1 MESNYAPALGWLFG
15 LIAIVFAVL
24 FRRRLRQWMANHGFR
39 RTGVSAGNAF
49 LAAQSFFQPRVEYVL
64 RAQQEERAEA
74 DTGDPPDPENHRLS
88 PRQPPDRR
96 LSKPWPP
103 RLLK

>member
-1 MESNYAPALGWLFG
+1 MESNYAPALGWLVV
-15 LIAIVFAVL
+15 LIAIALAVL

-49 LAAQSFFQPRVEYVL
+49 LAAQSFLQPRVEHVL
-64 RAQQEERAEA
+64 RAQREESAEED

-88 PRQPPDRR
+88 PQQPPD
-96 LSKPWPP
+96 
-103 RLLK
+103 